1 MASESFD
8 CQTCGA
14 CCVNPLENEREGFRS
29 WVEVRADEPLHRRKD
44 LVRKLVV
51 LDDDGLTHLKLDGE
65 GRCVAL
71 KGALGRRVSCAIYA
85 LRPKPCR
92 RVQAGDKDCLRY
104 RRERGIA

>member
-1 MASESFD
+1 MGSDLD

-14 CCVNPLENEREGFRS
+14 CCCNPLENEREGFRS
-29 WVEVRADEPLHRRKD
+29 WVEVRADEPLLKRKD

-51 LDDDGLTHLKLDGE
+51 VDDDQLAHLKLDRE
-65 GRCVAL
+65 GRCIAL
-71 KGALGRRVSCAIYA
+71 RGALGRRVSCSIYA

-92 RVQAGDKDCLRY
+92 RVQPGDKDCIRY